1 MNSADGM
8 GNEELDT
15 WADIFYQAK
24 IGGVTEATFSQFL
37 SCPFMH
43 LSSELNKVDSP
54 EKGTQCLRLAY
65 SRDRSPKITWP

>member
-1 MNSADGM
+1 MNTADGM
-8 GNEELDT
+8 SDEELDT

-24 IGGVTEATFSQFL
+24 IGGVTSVTFSQFL

-43 LSSELNKVDSP
+43 LSSERRKVDRP

-65 SRDRSPKITWP
+65 SRDR